1 MGGGSREKILMKQRE
16 RERERN
22 FWFWKEEILNGF
34 LCVTVQT
41 PGKETSACTQSVQG
55 EIVARR

>member
-1 MGGGSREKILMKQRE
+1 MGGGSREKILMKQ
-16 RERERN
+16 RERN

-34 LCVTVQT
+34 LCGVTEEQT
-41 PGKETSACTQSVQG
+41 LGKQTSACTQSVQG

>member
-1 MGGGSREKILMKQRE
+1 MGGGSSEKILMKQ

-34 LCVTVQT
+34 LCGVTEEQT
-41 PGKETSACTQSVQG
+41 LGKQTSACTQSVQG
-55 EIVARR
+55 EIVERR

>member
-1 MGGGSREKILMKQRE
+1 MGGGSREKILMKQ
-16 RERERN
+16 RERN

-34 LCVTVQT
+34 LCVTGQT
-41 PGKETSACTQSVQG
+41 PGKQTSACTQSVQG